1 MRQIARALHLSRGA
15 VRTVL
20 NAGTST
26 VPRMERPEKA
36 EPYRDQILEWVTRCR
51 GNLVRV
57 HEELVAQGVTISYP
71 ALTAYCRR
79 HGIGHAPPAPVG
91 HYDFAPAQEMQHDTS
106 PHRAV
111 IGGAE
116 QRVETASLVLCYSRM
131 LFFQCY
137 PAFTRFTC
145 KVFLTDA
152 LEYLTG
158 AAVTC
163 LIDNTHVVVASGTGA
178 QMVPAPEMAAFA
190 ERFAFA
196 FRAHEKGDA
205 NRSARVE
212 RPFHFIEHNFFAGRT
227 FTDLA
232 DLNAQ
237 ARVFCDKVNAARK
250 KHLHA
255 SPRELFA
262 AERPHLRPLPL
273 FVPEVYAL
281 HHRLV
286 DVEGYVNVHGH
297 RYSVPYLLIGRQL
310 EVRETR
316 DRLDVYQGPR
326 LVASHPKVLGRTFTR
341 VTVPE
346 HRPPRGARPAAQ
358 PSPEEQALAQADAP
372 VPAYAAA
379 LKPRSAGRGTLA
391 LRRLLALYREYPRAA
406 FLQAVTLAG
415 HYGLF
420 DLDRLER
427 LTLRVIAKDYF
438 LFSEDDGEPES

>member
-1 MRQIARALHLSRGA
+1 
-15 VRTVL
+15 VL
-20 NAGTST
+20 KAGSPT

-36 EPYRDQILEWVTRCR
+36 EPYRDQIVEWVTRCR

-57 HEELVAQGVTISYP
+57 HEELVAQHVPISYP

-79 HGIGHAPPAPVG
+79 HGIGQAPPAPVG

-106 PHRAV
+106 PHRVV

-152 LEYLTG
+152 IEYLTG
-158 AAVTC
+158 AAATC
-163 LIDNTHVVVASGTGA
+163 MIDNTHVVVASGTGA

-227 FTDLA
+227 FADLA

-286 DVEGYVNVHGH
+286 DVEGFVNVHGH

-310 EVRETR
+310 EVRETK
-316 DRLDVYQGPR
+316 DRIDVYHGPR
-326 LVASHPKVLGRTFTR
+326 LVASHAKVLGRTFTR

-346 HRPPRGARPAAQ
+346 HRPPRGARPSTQAL
-358 PSPEEQALAQADAP
+358 PEEQALAQADPP
-372 VPAYAAA
+372 VPAYAAT
-379 LKPRSAGRGTLA
+379 LKQRSAGRGTLA
-391 LRRLLALYREYPRAA
+391 LRRLLALYREYPRAP
-406 FLQAVTLAG
+406 FLQAVTLAAQ
-415 HYGLF
+415 YGLF

-438 LFSEDDGEPES
+438 RLTPDDEEPKS